1 MGFVSRELFFVLLDS
16 RPCLPA
22 CQPAVCCGYM
32 KHLDSSWELENPGQT
47 TLLSHLYDTIEALGG
62 WKGLLVLFVG
72 VGIFHGI
79 VEYVISSGRKKRQ
92 EAKRRLQE
100 RKEK

>member
-1 MGFVSRELFFVLLDS
+1 
-16 RPCLPA
+16 
-22 CQPAVCCGYM
+22 M

-72 VGIFHGI
+72 VGNFHGI